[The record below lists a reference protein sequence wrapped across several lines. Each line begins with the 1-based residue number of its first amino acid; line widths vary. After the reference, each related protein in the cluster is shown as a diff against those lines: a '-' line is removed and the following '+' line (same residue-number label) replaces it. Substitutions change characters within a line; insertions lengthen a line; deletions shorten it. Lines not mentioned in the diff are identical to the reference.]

1 MDHCWHNVIHSYKF
15 TDYTPEDLL
24 HSVSASIFPTILCC
38 SFPIT
43 ASRQFMA
50 HLKISFPTPPSLL
63 ALSYE
68 LSNVLSASG
77 FREGYSQPLL
87 LCYPLSPHLIRPST
101 ATFDYGLD
109 SLRSTPENFS
119 NRFSST
125 HLSFQ
130 PSFQLTT
137 NFLLP

>member
-15 TDYTPEDLL
+15 TDLL
-24 HSVSASIFPTILCC
+24 HSVSASVIPTNLYC
-38 SFPIT
+38 SFPVT
-43 ASRQFMA
+43 APRQFMA

-63 ALSYE
+63 TRSYE
-68 LSNVLSASG
+68 RSNVLSASE
-77 FREGYSQPLL
+77 FREGYTQPLL
-87 LCYPLSPHLIRPST
+87 LCYPFSPHLIRPST
-101 ATFDYGLD
+101 TTFDYGLD